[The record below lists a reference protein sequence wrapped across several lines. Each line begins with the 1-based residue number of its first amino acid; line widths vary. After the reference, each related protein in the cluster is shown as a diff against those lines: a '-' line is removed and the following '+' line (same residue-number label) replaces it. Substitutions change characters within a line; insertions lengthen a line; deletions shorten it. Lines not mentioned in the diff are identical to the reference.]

1 MLFLHLQNEAD
12 IALTV
17 KLQQKLKDMQAKKE
31 RLERQ
36 LEAAQKPEGG
46 GGHDSKHTGDLVKV
60 RLIYR

>member
-46 GGHDSKHTGDLVKV
+46 GHDSKHTGDLVKV